1 MSAKRD
7 KEPVHSVDISIK
19 RLSSQA
25 PRIVRLRF
33 PNYKNLEPDSVV
45 EFDYPVTV
53 LLGRNGTNKSS
64 ILHALAGA
72 PRGLTVSDYWFETHL
87 DAIPE
92 TNEQGLKQSI
102 THSYVGASGKTVE
115 CIKARAPRGKLD
127 PDYWEAVKHSA
138 LYGFRNS
145 SGDRVSPIKLDVEYL
160 DFRGL
165 LPAFDR
171 YLYFPDRRHL
181 SQLDK
186 SAKSR
191 GDLRRKYRPQD
202 YLRRRTKSLRQSL
215 KDKGVSLSSVELD
228 VLSYVLERKYS
239 KGTMLEHSL
248 FHGHEGVT
256 ILFETPH
263 LSQGYSEAFAG
274 SGESAAAMLIHR
286 IENTNRGSLVLLDE
300 PETSLHPRAQQRM
313 LEYLLQRT
321 AEKQLQLVIATHSR
335 YFAEPL
341 PQSAIRVVRE
351 NANGRFQVDGSISAA
366 EALHE
371 ITTIPPGRTI
381 LVEDERARR
390 IVELELK
397 NQQALVNT
405 RVLVRSGGTSR
416 IYADIRAHANAQRAD
431 LSVVFDGDQK
441 PTSEIPPSGKLP
453 QGAAELTQLIREL
466 TKGRDRAGPDLEFVD
481 AAEARAY
488 VEFLRKNVFYLP
500 SSTPEE
506 LVWSNEVISQLG
518 VDAIQAETLTQEA
531 DFKHRLELVAKAKVG
546 FKVETVF
553 DLMLNHFFEKQSS
566 VRTQLSATIR
576 QIRGVK

>member
-1 MSAKRD
+1 MSAKKE
-7 KEPVHSVDISIK
+7 KEPVHSVGISLK
-19 RLSSQA
+19 RLSEQS
-25 PRIVRLRF
+25 PHITRLRF
-33 PNYKNLEPDSVV
+33 PNYKNLEPNSVITF
-45 EFDYPVTV
+45 EYPVTV
-53 LLGRNGTNKSS
+53 LLGKNGTNKSS

-102 THSYVGASGKTVE
+102 THSYVDASGKTVE

-138 LYGFRNS
+138 IYGFPDS
-145 SGDRVSPIKLDVEYL
+145 AGDRVSPIKLDVEYL

-171 YLYFPDRRHL
+171 YLYFPDKRHL

-191 GDLRRKYRPQD
+191 GDLRRSYKAQD
-202 YLRRRTKSLRQSL
+202 YLRRRTRSLRQSL
-215 KDKGVSLSSVELD
+215 KEKGVGLSQVELD

-239 KGTMLEHSL
+239 AGTMLNHSL
-248 FHGHEGVT
+248 FHGHDGVT
-256 ILFETPH
+256 ILFETH
-263 LSQGYSEAFAG
+263 RLSQGYSEAFAG
-274 SGESAAAMLIHR
+274 SGESAAAMLIHK
-286 IENTNRGSLVLLDE
+286 IEHTDDGSLVLLDE

-321 AEKQLQLVIATHSR
+321 ADKRLQLVIATHSQ

-351 NANGRFQVDGSISAA
+351 NANGRFQVDESISAR

-371 ITTIPPGRTI
+371 IITIPPGTTI

-397 NQQALVNT
+397 NQNALVNV

-416 IYADIRAHANAQRAD
+416 IYADIRAHANAQRDD
-431 LSVVFDGDQK
+431 LFVVFDGDQK
-441 PTSEIPPSGKLP
+441 PNSAIPAAGKLP
-453 QGAAELTQLIREL
+453 QGPSEL
-466 TKGRDRAGPDLEFVD
+466 TKIISDLTKGNDHCGPDLEFVD
-481 AAEARAY
+481 ANEARTY
-488 VEFLRKNVFYLP
+488 LEFLRTNVFYLP
-500 SSTPEE
+500 SLTPEE
-506 LVWSNEVISQLG
+506 LVWSDEVVAQLG
-518 VDAIQAETLTQEA
+518 VDASSLTALGKET
-531 DFKHRLELVAKAKVG
+531 DFKRRLELVAKSKVG

-553 DLMLNHFFEKQSS
+553 DLMLNHFFENHSS
-566 VRTQLSATIR
+566 FRTQLSATIK
-576 QIRGVK
+576 QLRGV